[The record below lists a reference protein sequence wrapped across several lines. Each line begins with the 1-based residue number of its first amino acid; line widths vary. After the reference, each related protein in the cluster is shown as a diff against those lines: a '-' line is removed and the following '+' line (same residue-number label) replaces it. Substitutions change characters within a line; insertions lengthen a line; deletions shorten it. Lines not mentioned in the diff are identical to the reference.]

1 MAAATTSVKKSAK
14 INFYKFVAVQEPRT
28 IRGAGKSPTAKDINQ
43 LHIGINNVTNGI
55 NNLGATVNSIAKLLQ
70 DFSVSQAALLK
81 NMKLS
86 AVSIKPIY
94 NTTEK
99 GGPKMD
105 LKEGEIPETQMPGFL
120 EAIFNLFKDFVMLAV
135 GIPVMKWLS
144 DEKNREKI
152 KQTVDTLL
160 RFFEWV
166 SGFVSD
172 RLVGFVDNLYE
183 IFRDDKTWF
192 EKIPNI
198 FGALVNFAGL
208 FLAIRWLSNP
218 LNIIKDFR
226 SVLGLF
232 TKNLQDSKGKL
243 SKRARG
249 LGALGFI
256 AAGVTGVVMAT
267 QAATS
272 EPQMAKGGK
281 LPRRKSG
288 GFISGPQS
296 GYPVSLD
303 GGHSTA
309 FIGHG
314 LEYVAGK
321 ASGGF
326 VIPIDTPATRRDS
339 GLMGKRINEA
349 LMSGYDLG
357 GMFNT
362 TPHKEHGF
370 KWGKSDFAEM
380 AAGGKISL
388 TSNGGS
394 NKRMEPGKTYTWR
407 ELNPHHSGEG
417 TNRVYNGIPVGHP
430 KDYGV
435 GKMPQFMPSGPNG
448 LIPTPVGGEV
458 IAAGKISGSG
468 YGKSVV
474 VKTTLG
480 NMHYAHLSKI
490 GEGIKAGV
498 RIPAGKIVGVQGGD
512 GDSGP
517 NSYAEHLHLN
527 ASKKGHEA
535 FVNFITS
542 GRATTG
548 AAGDSGS
555 GGGALALAPG
565 KAAHQRV
572 GNDKAFLKR
581 VTEVAAKIKAHPA
594 DLLGMMASE
603 SGLDPAAGTSHV
615 GLIQFSASSAQ
626 SVGTTQAALK
636 KMSRAEQMDYVE
648 KYLYPKLKDVKGPVT
663 AGHLY
668 TAVFLPAFAG
678 KPADFVVASKDGS
691 LPKGFSSDS
700 PKWYN
705 SNKGLDGNND
715 GKITIADLSGRI
727 EKKKAEFGISGG
739 PGGDLS
745 IDGAGDQY
753 EGDVQTPEPG
763 FPPDDPMKAFQMM
776 GEEIGK
782 LFGAEPAADSN
793 KSSEA
798 AAAGGSTSGG
808 AAGSSPSMAPATGT
822 ASSGQQLT
830 PSQSPPAQ
838 GRPGANPP
846 GALAPGQRP
855 DQSLSREQ
863 FAVAKAA
870 RAQAAIMGL
879 TGVDKD
885 KFVANAV
892 MTGSVPAAN
901 LSPASAPSS
910 ATLVGQTEQ
919 TLQSRD
925 TVRQQQTAA
934 IQQVQAAAV
943 ASSIRTKAMSAK
955 AAENVQKAQ
964 NAVNSQQPTVVS
976 GGGSG
981 GGMVS
986 LLGLMNSTNNLLA
999 SHTSPSTYSWSQQ

>member
-1 MAAATTSVKKSAK
+1 MAAVTSVKKSAK
-14 INFYKFVAVQEPRT
+14 INFYKFVAVQEPRA
-28 IRGAGKSPTAKDINQ
+28 IRGAGKPVSAKDINQ

-70 DFSVSQAALLK
+70 DFSASQAALLK

-86 AVSIKPIY
+86 AVSFKPVY
-94 NTTEK
+94 NTSAS

-105 LKEGEIPETQMPGFL
+105 LKEGEIPETEQPGFL
-120 EAIFNLFKDFVMLAV
+120 EAIFNLFKDFVLLAI

-144 DEKNREKI
+144 DEKNREKV
-152 KQTVDTLL
+152 KQTVETLL
-160 RFFEWV
+160 KFFEWI
-166 SGFVSD
+166 SDFVSD
-172 RLVGFVDNLYE
+172 RMVGFVDNLYE
-183 IFRDDKTWF
+183 LFRDDKTWF

-208 FLAIRWLSNP
+208 FLAIRWLANP

-243 SKRARG
+243 SRRARG

-267 QAATS
+267 RAATS
-272 EPQMAKGGK
+272 EPEMAKGGK

-303 GGHSTA
+303 GGNSTA

-314 LEYVAGK
+314 LEYVAGR

-326 VIPIDTPATRRDS
+326 VIPIDTPATKRDS

-349 LMSGYDLG
+349 LMGGYDLG
-357 GMFNT
+357 GMF
-362 TPHKEHGF
+362 TPHDEHGF

-388 TSNGGS
+388 TSNGRG
-394 NKRMEPGKTYTWR
+394 NKRMEPGKTYNFR

-458 IAAGKISGSG
+458 LAAGKITGSN

-474 VKTTLG
+474 VKTNFG

-512 GDSGP
+512 GDAGP

-542 GRATTG
+542 GKATTG

-555 GGGALALAPG
+555 GGDGGALALAPG
-565 KAAHQRV
+565 KPAAKRV
-572 GNDKAFLKR
+572 GNDKPFLKR
-581 VTEVAAKIKAHPA
+581 VTEVARKIKAHPA

-603 SGLDPAAGTSHV
+603 SGLNPAADNGTHV
-615 GLIQFSASSAQ
+615 GLIQFSASSAA
-626 SVGTTQAALK
+626 SVSTTQEKLK

-648 KYLYPKLKDVKGPVT
+648 KYLYPKLKDVKGRVT

-691 LPKGFSSDS
+691 LPKGYSSDS
-700 PKWYN
+700 PKWYK
-705 SNKGLDGNND
+705 SNKGLDGNSD
-715 GKITIADLSGRI
+715 GKITIADLSGRV

-739 PGGDLS
+739 GGGEDLS
-745 IDGAGDQY
+745 IEGDGEY
-753 EGDVQTPEPG
+753 EGDVQGPEPG

-776 GEEIGK
+776 GEEIGR
-782 LFGAEPAADSN
+782 LFGAEPKADSN
-793 KSSEA
+793 TSSEA
-798 AAAGGSTSGG
+798 STNRGSTSSG
-808 AAGSSPSMAPATGT
+808 AAGSSPSMAPAPGT

-830 PSQSPPAQ
+830 PSTSPAAS
-838 GRPGANPP
+838 GTNPP

-855 DQSLSREQ
+855 DKSLTREQ
-863 FAVAKAA
+863 FATAKAA

-879 TGVDKD
+879 TGIDKE

-892 MTGSVPAAN
+892 MTGSVPGAN
-901 LSPASAPSS
+901 LTPAGPPSS

-925 TVRQQQTAA
+925 TIRQRQTTA
-934 IQQVQAAAV
+934 IQQVQAAAL
-943 ASSIRTKAMSAK
+943 ASSIKTDAMSAE
-955 AAENVQKAQ
+955 AAKNVQKAQ

-976 GGGSG
+976 GGSGSERT
-981 GGMVS
+981 S
-986 LLGLMNSTNNLLA
+986 LLTLMNSTNNLLA
-999 SHTSPSTYSWSQQ
+999 SHTPGR